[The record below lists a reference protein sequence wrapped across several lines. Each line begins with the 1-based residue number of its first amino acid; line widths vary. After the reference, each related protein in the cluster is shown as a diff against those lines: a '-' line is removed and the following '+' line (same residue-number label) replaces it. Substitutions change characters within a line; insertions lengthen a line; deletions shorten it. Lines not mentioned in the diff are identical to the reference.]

1 MTPPTD
7 AAPAFAFIDAPLDRA
22 EHLRD
27 DDATLA
33 AHWPHARV
41 VVVDA
46 EGRAATDEEGR
57 PRLFR
62 GAAFGAPARTAAL
75 LLGLRGD
82 EAWFALRAG
91 DAVEP
96 AAGARQAAPATPEA
110 ATDAPAGDAADAAPG
125 TASANAIPRWTDLR
139 SAAALWPAFE
149 ATAFAQARAVL
160 HWQSRHR
167 HCGACGTALEYRRA
181 GWLGWCPRCE
191 LEHYPRTDPA
201 VIVAITDG
209 ARLLL
214 GRNAGWPPHRYST
227 LAGFVEPG
235 ESLEQTVAREVFE
248 ESGVRIRHCRYLAS
262 QPWPFPSS
270 LMLGF
275 AAHAEPDEPQVGDEL
290 EDARWFTFEEVDAAL
305 HGRSPQDGLLLSPS
319 ISISRWLVEHWH
331 AEMAAARGA

>member
-1 MTPPTD
+1 MTS
-7 AAPAFAFIDAPLDRA
+7 PADSLPSFAFVEAPLDRA

-27 DDATLA
+27 DDAALA
-33 AHWPHARV
+33 AHWPHARI
-41 VVVDA
+41 VVVDG
-46 EGRAATDEEGR
+46 EGRAATGDDDR

-62 GAAFGAPARTAAL
+62 GADFAAAARPAAL
-75 LLGLRGD
+75 FMGLRGD
-82 EAWFALRAG
+82 EAWFALRA
-91 DAVEP
+91 DD
-96 AAGARQAAPATPEA
+96 AGAR
-110 ATDAPAGDAADAAPG
+110 AGDAGAG
-125 TASANAIPRWTDLR
+125 IPRWTDLR
-139 SAAALWPAFE
+139 SAAAQWPAFE

-209 ARLLL
+209 TRLLL

-248 ESGVRIRHCRYLAS
+248 ESGVRVRDCRYLAS

-275 AAHAEPDEPQVGDEL
+275 TALAEPDEPQVGDEL
-290 EDARWFTFEEVDAAL
+290 EDARWFAFEEVDAAL
-305 HGRSPQDGLLLSPS
+305 QGRSPEGGLLLSPRL
-319 ISISRWLVEHWH
+319 SISRWLIEHWH
-331 AEMAAARGA
+331 AGMAARA